1 MASFMAKERISTQM
15 EEFTKESGKI
25 VSHGM
30 AKERISTQMEEFT
43 KERLKMA
50 SFMAIRKLT
59 YADEA
64 STKERL

>member
-1 MASFMAKERISTQM
+1 MAKEKLKCPDGRIYRGGFRNGKHFMAKERRRTQM

-43 KERLKMA
+43 KERL
-50 SFMAIRKLT
+50 
-59 YADEA
+59 
-64 STKERL
+64 